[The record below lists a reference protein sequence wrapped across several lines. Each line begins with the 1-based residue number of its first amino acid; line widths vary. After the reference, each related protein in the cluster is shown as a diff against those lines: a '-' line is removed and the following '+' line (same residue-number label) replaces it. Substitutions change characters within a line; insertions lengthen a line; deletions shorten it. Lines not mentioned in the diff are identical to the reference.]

1 MKAALIILLS
11 LLFLYFFIKILLS
24 HIMFH
29 YCFKRRSESQM
40 KEKFEKQY
48 LRFPKQKEYVDMV
61 NNLDKTIW
69 TIPFN
74 NKCNLKA
81 YYFKQAPN
89 NKKIVILSH
98 GWHGEPIH
106 DSWYYGEFY
115 FKHHDFDILMISHI
129 GNSLS
134 DGKYIGFSYLDGKN
148 IKLWV
153 DYINKTFNNEYQI
166 FLHGVSMGAS
176 SILCATNYQ
185 LDNVLGIIVDCG
197 FTSGYDE
204 ISYISKYKYH
214 VPAFYTIPYI
224 RHLVKRYAKY
234 DILTPCIKEDNN
246 SLIPALF
253 IHGTADNFVP
263 TYMSEENYQ
272 RYKGKKELLLIKN
285 ARHAWSLRTEQIK
298 YESKV
303 ISFINDLTK

>member
-1 MKAALIILLS
+1 MNTNKIYAEHIANEYSAKKESKVIALKKLDRKVKKPAKIFAYTNGIIMSLVLGVGMCLSMK
-11 LLFLYFFIKILLS
+11 
-24 HIMFH
+24 
-29 YCFKRRSESQM
+29 
-40 KEKFEKQY
+40 
-48 LRFPKQKEYVDMV
+48 V
-61 NNLDKTIW
+61 
-69 TIPFN
+69 
-74 NKCNLKA
+74 
-81 YYFKQAPN
+81 
-89 NKKIVILSH
+89 
-98 GWHGEPIH
+98 
-106 DSWYYGEFY
+106 
-115 FKHHDFDILMISHI
+115 I
-129 GNSLS
+129 GNGSTLM
-134 DGKYIGFSYLDGKN
+134 F
-148 IKLWV
+148 
-153 DYINKTFNNEYQI
+153 
-166 FLHGVSMGAS
+166 
-176 SILCATNYQ
+176 
-185 LDNVLGIIVDCG
+185 VLGIIVDCG